1 MSGYTSKQIH
11 EAFEWTMK
19 EVHRRYAAGE
29 LDMSGRFYT
38 DEELDEGAATEGR
51 VPERLKTPASA
62 A

>member
-1 MSGYTSKQIH
+1 MSDLTSEEILD
-11 EAFEWTMK
+11 AFDSALK

-29 LDMSGRFYT
+29 LDMAGRFYT